1 MSREY
6 AVIYSPAAQKYLE
19 RLDKISAA
27 RIYEKIDLVR
37 TDPWRYTGPLT
48 EMDGLRKLR
57 VGDHRLILRIDENRV
72 IIIVVKVG
80 HRRNIYN

>member
-19 RLDKISAA
+19 KLDKISAA

-48 EMDGLRKLR
+48 EMDGLNGL
-57 VGDHRLILRIDENRV
+57 E
-72 IIIVVKVG
+72 IIALSFALMKIV
-80 HRRNIYN
+80 

>member
-1 MSREY
+1 MSRAY

-37 TDPWRYTGPLT
+37 T
-48 EMDGLRKLR
+48 DGLRKLR

>member
-1 MSREY
+1 M
-6 AVIYSPAAQKYLE
+6 
-19 RLDKISAA
+19 
-27 RIYEKIDLVR
+27 YEKIDLVR
-37 TDPWRYTGPLT
+37 TDPWRYTGALT

-80 HRRNIYN
+80 HRRNFYN

>member
-1 MSREY
+1 MSRAY

-19 RLDKISAA
+19 KLDKISATS
-27 RIYEKIDLVR
+27 LVR

>member
-1 MSREY
+1 MSRAY

-27 RIYEKIDLVR
+27 RIYEKMR

-57 VGDHRLILRIDENRV
+57 VGDHRLILRIDDNRV

-80 HRRNIYN
+80 HRRNIYK